1 MVSSLFSYFINLQ
14 DCPSLFQEVASK
26 LENDALGS
34 STGLSALKQLDK
46 KKKLTD
52 DAFMKAN
59 EAETTYKSCVIE
71 ANSRQNELEK
81 TKVPK
86 TIKNYVRMG
95 LEKVRWAIREISWS
109 EMVWISIRHAHS
121 IMILLSIYIISILFS
136 FQVTYFCICS
146 EFLVF
151 QVLNAIY

>member
-1 MVSSLFSYFINLQ
+1 MVSSLFSYFINLL
-14 DCPSLFQEVASK
+14 DCPSIFQEVASK

-86 TIKNYVRMG
+86 TIKNYVRTG
-95 LEKVRWAIREISWS
+95 LEKVWWEIREILWS
-109 EMVWISIRHAHS
+109 EMVWISIRHA

-136 FQVTYFCICS
+136 FQVTYFCICND
-146 EFLVF
+146 FLVF

>member
-1 MVSSLFSYFINLQ
+1 MVSSVFSYFINLL
-14 DCPSLFQEVASK
+14 DCPSIFQEVASK

-109 EMVWISIRHAHS
+109 EMVWISIRHAHA

-146 EFLVF
+146 DFLVL

>member
-1 MVSSLFSYFINLQ
+1 MVSSLFSYFINLL
-14 DCPSLFQEVASK
+14 DCPSIFQEVASK

-86 TIKNYVRMG
+86 TIKNYVRTG
-95 LEKVRWAIREISWS
+95 LEKVWWEIREISWS
-109 EMVWISIRHAHS
+109 EMVWISIRHA
-121 IMILLSIYIISILFS
+121 IMTLLSIYIISILFS

>member
-1 MVSSLFSYFINLQ
+1 MVSSLFSYFINLL
-14 DCPSLFQEVASK
+14 DCPSIFQEVASK

-86 TIKNYVRMG
+86 TILNYVRTG
-95 LEKVRWAIREISWS
+95 LEKVWWEIREISWS
-109 EMVWISIRHAHS
+109 EMVWISIRHA
-121 IMILLSIYIISILFS
+121 IMTLLSIYIISILFS

-146 EFLVF
+146 DFLVL